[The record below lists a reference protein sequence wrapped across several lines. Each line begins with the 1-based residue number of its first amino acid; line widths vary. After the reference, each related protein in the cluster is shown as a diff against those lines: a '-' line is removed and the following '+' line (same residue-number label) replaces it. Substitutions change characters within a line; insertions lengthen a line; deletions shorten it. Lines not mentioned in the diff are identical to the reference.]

1 MQVQNDQGPAKQA
14 QKAFGNHDFPYQHRV
29 LDVDIFLVT
38 GQLTPPQDPD
48 VILPETKSSD
58 PLPPPDA
65 LYARGD
71 GALVYREA
79 PVTAADYLA
88 NHLPE
93 REGAPRQVKLAADKN
108 LGAGKLLQHV
118 KALYGAGAD
127 AVVVVTRTTNK

>member
-1 MQVQNDQGPAKQA
+1 MI
-14 QKAFGNHDFPYQHRV
+14 RV
-29 LDVDIFLVT
+29 RRNKPKRPLETTISLINIVFLMLIFFLVT